1 MGVRVECRNLPVT
14 VALVH
19 SRVDEEAA
27 VAQLADLLG
36 EELDALSTITE
47 NDSLGN
53 VKLGEE
59 SVEAVQLLAFLQ
71 EGVVLREALQGQ
83 LISDL
88 DVLGAWYVALLE
100 GANLD
105 WVSCAKEANLAIH
118 GHHLKDLLN
127 HFLELTR
134 D

>member
-36 EELDALSTITE
+36 EELDAFSTITE

>member
-1 MGVRVECRNLPVT
+1 M
-14 VALVH
+14 
-19 SRVDEEAA
+19 DEEAA

-59 SVEAVQLLAFLQ
+59 SVEAVQLLALLQ

-88 DVLGAWYVALLE
+88 DVLRAWHVALLE

>member
-1 MGVRVECRNLPVT
+1 MGVRVECKNLPVT

-59 SVEAVQLLAFLQ
+59 SVEAVQLLALLQ

-88 DVLGAWYVALLE
+88 DVLRAWHVALLE